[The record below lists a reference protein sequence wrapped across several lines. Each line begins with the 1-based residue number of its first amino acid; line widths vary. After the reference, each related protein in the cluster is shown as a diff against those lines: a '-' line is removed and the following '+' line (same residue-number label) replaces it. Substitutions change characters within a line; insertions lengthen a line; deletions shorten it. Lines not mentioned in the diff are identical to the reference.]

1 MRKTVASGVLALFL
15 ALAATLGAGCGGGG
29 AQELSEPARVFDHA
43 LREAIMGNFEPLIQI
58 IPPDLRAYYQPA
70 ITQEFAYR
78 NGEVMELNY
87 RTEQSDEDH
96 AVVYFWG
103 TVGYDEGEERK
114 TEVITREQAQSVP
127 MVRRDGEWY
136 LDLGETPVEEPA
148 QSSP

>member
-1 MRKTVASGVLALFL
+1 MRKTVASALFALFL
-15 ALAATLGAGCGGGG
+15 ALTAALGVGCGGGG

-43 LREAIMGNFEPLIQI
+43 LREAIAGNFEPLIQI
-58 IPPDLRAYYQPA
+58 IPPDLRAYYQRA

-78 NGEVMELNY
+78 NGEVLELNY

-103 TVGYDEGEERK
+103 TIAYDEGEERK
-114 TEVITREQAQSVP
+114 TQVTTSEQAQSVP
-127 MVRRDGEWY
+127 MVRRDGAWY
-136 LDLGETPVEEPA
+136 LDLGEAPAEEPA